1 MGLFTRKVTYINH
14 ASCIILINN
23 NIPEEKNVTNEVQDL
38 YIKNNKILLKKVIE
52 DLSSKNKDIPLYGLD
67 DNDDNN
73 VTMTTISKLMYR
85 INDVL
90 IKILIFFTEI
100 VKLILRFIRKYKS
113 SRTAKIILRK
123 KNKVLEFT
131 L

>member
-1 MGLFTRKVTYINH
+1 M
-14 ASCIILINN
+14 
-23 NIPEEKNVTNEVQDL
+23 
-38 YIKNNKILLKKVIE
+38 KKVIE

-113 SRTAKIILRK
+113 SRAAKIILRK

>member
-1 MGLFTRKVTYINH
+1 M
-14 ASCIILINN
+14 
-23 NIPEEKNVTNEVQDL
+23 
-38 YIKNNKILLKKVIE
+38 KKVIE

>member
-1 MGLFTRKVTYINH
+1 M
-14 ASCIILINN
+14 
-23 NIPEEKNVTNEVQDL
+23 
-38 YIKNNKILLKKVIE
+38 KKVIE
-52 DLSSKNKDIPLYGLD
+52 DLSSKNKDIPLYGVD
-67 DNDDNN
+67 DNNDNN

-100 VKLILRFIRKYKS
+100 VKLILRLIRKYES

>member
-1 MGLFTRKVTYINH
+1 M
-14 ASCIILINN
+14 
-23 NIPEEKNVTNEVQDL
+23 
-38 YIKNNKILLKKVIE
+38 LKKVIE
-52 DLSSKNKDIPLYGLD
+52 DLSSKNKDIPLYGVD
-67 DNDDNN
+67 DNNDNN

-85 INDVL
+85 INDIL

-100 VKLILRFIRKYKS
+100 VKLILRFIRKYES

>member
-1 MGLFTRKVTYINH
+1 M
-14 ASCIILINN
+14 
-23 NIPEEKNVTNEVQDL
+23 
-38 YIKNNKILLKKVIE
+38 KKVIE
-52 DLSSKNKDIPLYGLD
+52 DLSSKNKDIPLYGVD
-67 DNDDNN
+67 DNNDNN

-100 VKLILRFIRKYKS
+100 VKLILRFIRKYES

>member
-1 MGLFTRKVTYINH
+1 M
-14 ASCIILINN
+14 
-23 NIPEEKNVTNEVQDL
+23 
-38 YIKNNKILLKKVIE
+38 KKVIE

-73 VTMTTISKLMYR
+73 VTMTAISKLMYR